1 MEIELKYGIDSKDTA
16 IKIWKDPY
24 LKSIEEPDTRE
35 TLTMKGVYFDTEDH
49 DLMKNDIALR
59 IRQEGSR
66 IVAALK
72 WNDNS
77 EGNLHKREEMNVA
90 VTDEAQLE
98 RPNIVVFEDSDI
110 GKDLIKLVGGKKL
123 KKMMVVDVVRRRFR
137 VEENNTLMEISIDT
151 GEIVTEKGNEPV
163 LEIELEL
170 FTGEDSQLMDLGN
183 RLAEQYGLVSEKR
196 SKYLRGIRLLG
207 VDTGVAA
214 E

>member
-1 MEIELKYGIDSKDTA
+1 MEIELKYGIGSKDTA
-16 IKIWKDPY
+16 IRIWKDPY

-151 GEIVTEKGNEPV
+151 GEIITEKGNEPV

-207 VDTGVAA
+207 VDTGTAA

>member
-1 MEIELKYGIDSKDTA
+1 
-16 IKIWKDPY
+16 
-24 LKSIEEPDTRE
+24 
-35 TLTMKGVYFDTEDH
+35 
-49 DLMKNDIALR
+49 
-59 IRQEGSR
+59 
-66 IVAALK
+66 
-72 WNDNS
+72 
-77 EGNLHKREEMNVA
+77 
-90 VTDEAQLE
+90 DEAQLE

-151 GEIVTEKGNEPV
+151 GEIITEKGNEPV

-183 RLAEQYGLVSEKR
+183 RLAERYGLVSEKR

-207 VDTGVAA
+207 VDTGAAA